1 MIRASFYTTPEGEL
15 TGFSLRGHSGL
26 AESGS
31 DILCAAVSSAAF
43 MAANTLLE
51 IVHVSP
57 TALIAE
63 DGEMLLRVRKQD
75 ARLCRDILLGLK
87 LHLEGLSEQYPERLT
102 VSYDVL
108 GQ

>member
-1 MIRASFYTTPEGEL
+1 MIRASFYTTPEGAL
-15 TGFSLRGHSGL
+15 TGFSVRGHSGM

-43 MAANTLLE
+43 LTANTVLE
-51 IVHVSP
+51 VLHVSP

-63 DGEMLLRVRKQD
+63 DGEMLLRFREQD

-102 VSYDVL
+102 VSYEIL
-108 GQ
+108 EA